1 MPLVCVCVCA
11 VCVCVCVFVLMS
23 VSLCV
28 REVTH
33 SDYSPFK
40 TIWIVVV
47 VAVVVAFGSF
57 RQRLKHA
64 KNI

>member
-1 MPLVCVCVCA
+1 MCMCSMRVFVCVY
-11 VCVCVCVFVLMS
+11 VLMS

-28 REVTH
+28 REFTH
-33 SDYSPFK
+33 PDYSPFK

-47 VAVVVAFGSF
+47 VVIVDVVVVVAFGSF